1 MIQYLNEWVELPP
14 LDTLTLNRWIK
25 AIAASYGKNTGEI
38 AYVFCNNE
46 RILEVN
52 QQYLNHDYYTDIITF
67 DYSEGKK
74 ISGDIFISIETVKS
88 NADEFGVSFEE
99 ELNRIIIHG
108 ILHLCGND
116 DKTPALRMEMT
127 NKENRALL
135 QLKSIQ

>member
-1 MIQYLNEWVELPP
+1 MIQYLNELVELPP
-14 LDTLTLNRWIK
+14 LAKQTVNQWVK
-25 AIAASYGKNTGEI
+25 MVAASYGKNIGEI
-38 AYVFCNNE
+38 AYIFCNNE

-74 ISGDIFISIETVKS
+74 ISGDIFISIETVRS
-88 NADEFGVSFEE
+88 NAEEYNVTFEE

-116 DKTPALRMEMT
+116 DKTPQQRLEMT

-135 QLKSIQ
+135 LLKTIQ

>member
-1 MIQYLNEWVELPP
+1 MIQYLNELVELPP
-14 LDTLTLNRWIK
+14 IAKRTLNQWIK
-25 AIAASYGKNTGEI
+25 AVAASYGKNTGEI
-38 AYVFCNNE
+38 AYIFCNNE

-88 NADEFGVSFEE
+88 NAEEYQVSFEE

-116 DKTPALRMEMT
+116 DKTPQLRLEMT
-127 NKENRALL
+127 NKENRALEL
-135 QLKSIQ
+135 LKSFQ

>member
-1 MIQYLNEWVELPP
+1 MIQYLNELVELPP
-14 LDTLTLNRWIK
+14 LTKQTVNQWVK
-25 AIAASYGKNTGEI
+25 MVATSYGKNIGEI
-38 AYVFCNNE
+38 AYIFCNNE

-74 ISGDIFISIETVKS
+74 ISGDIFISIETVRS
-88 NADEFGVSFEE
+88 NAEEYNVTFEE

-116 DKTPALRMEMT
+116 DKTPQQRLEMT

-135 QLKSIQ
+135 LLKSIQ